1 MSFLNIF
8 KSKDN
13 LVGSKVPKL
22 PDNIGPWL
30 NTSPINI
37 KEASKAGKIVLIDF
51 WTYTCVNC
59 LRTLPFLKHLFK
71 KYARFGLII
80 IGVHTP
86 EFDFEKEQRHVENF
100 LKNQNI
106 KYPVIL
112 DPEYRIWNAFANHG
126 WPRKL
131 LVDTKGKICFDHL
144 GEGAYVETEQ
154 KIREALQKAYP
165 DKKLPKMITKE
176 HKHVGTDGTCYP
188 QTPEVYCGYLR
199 GTLGNPEGFKKDT
212 FNIYKLGVIKNYI
225 DGSIYLN
232 GAWIATQNFLQHAV
246 NTKDPLNYV
255 TLPFHGLELNGVIK
269 LDETKSVKMT
279 DTAKVYVDLDDQPIT
294 EEFAGID
301 IQYDKAGRSFIDI
314 QEPRMY
320 NLYRS
325 NIYGYHKVKITPLS
339 YAFQIYAFTF
349 GGCVE

>member
-1 MSFLNIF
+1 MSFLYIF

-59 LRTLPFLKHLFK
+59 VRTLPFLKHLFK
-71 KYARFGLII
+71 KYARFGLVI

-86 EFDFEKEQRHVENF
+86 EFDFEK
-100 LKNQNI
+100 
-106 KYPVIL
+106 
-112 DPEYRIWNAFANHG
+112 
-126 WPRKL
+126 
-131 LVDTKGKICFDHL
+131 
-144 GEGAYVETEQ
+144 EQ

-232 GAWIATQNFLQHAV
+232 GAWIATQNFLKHAV
-246 NTKDPLNYV
+246 NTKDPLNYF

-301 IQYDKAGRSFIDI
+301 IQY
-314 QEPRMY
+314 EM
-320 NLYRS
+320 
-325 NIYGYHKVKITPLS
+325 
-339 YAFQIYAFTF
+339 
-349 GGCVE
+349 